1 MSIATWV
8 YSILIS
14 LSGDVQLNPSTKNKF
29 DVNFSICHWNLN
41 SIAAHNY
48 AKVFLL
54 KAYIAVYKFDIIC
67 ISETYLDT
75 SITSDDGNLEILG
88 YKLIRSDH
96 PSNIKRGGVGIYYK
110 SALPLRVLDIYY
122 LQESICF
129 ELKIGDKLCNFISLY
144 RSPSQSQDEFEK
156 FSENLERNLD
166 RLFQNNPFL
175 VVVIGDF
182 NVKSSNWYY
191 HDKSSSEGNAVD
203 TITKQYGLHQVIK
216 EPTHILDNSST
227 CIDLI
232 FTTQPNLIIESGIHP
247 SLHPNC
253 HHQIVYAKF
262 NLLIH
267 FPSPYFR
274 EVWHYKRCKF

>member
-14 LSGDVQLNPSTKNKF
+14 LSGDVQLNPGPKNKPE
-29 DVNFSICHWNLN
+29 VNFSIFHWNLN
-41 SIAAHNY
+41 SIAANNY

-54 KAYIAVYKFDIIC
+54 IAYIAVYKFNIIC
-67 ISETYLDT
+67 ISETYFDT

-88 YKLIRSDH
+88 YNLIQSDH
-96 PSNIKRGGVGIYYK
+96 PSNSKRGGVCIYYK

-122 LQESICF
+122 LQESISF
-129 ELKIGDKLCNFISLY
+129 ELKIGDILCNFISLY
-144 RSPSQSQDEFEK
+144 RSPSPTKDKFET
-156 FSENLERNLD
+156 FSENLERNLEF
-166 RLFQNNPFL
+166 LFQNNSFL
-175 VVVIGDF
+175 VLVIEDF

-191 HDKSSSEGNAVD
+191 HDKSSSKGNAVD

-216 EPTHILDNSST
+216 QPTHILDNSST

-232 FTTQPNLIIESGIHP
+232 FTSQPNLIIESGAHP

-253 HHQIVYAKF
+253 HHQIVYARF
-262 NLLIH
+262 NLSIY
-267 FPSPYFR
+267 FPPPYSR
-274 EVWHYKRCKF
+274 DV